1 MKLILCLTTLVAAVM
16 AESELGKVLK
26 AGNDQFTAK
35 MFQEVVKI
43 EKGKSSV
50 LSAFSVLTPLAQLAL
65 ASVGESH
72 DELLRVIGFPNDDTT
87 KEVFTEVNNR
97 LKNVKGV
104 ELKQANKLY
113 IAENVALNDNF
124 AAVSKSVFDSEF
136 KNIKF
141 SDSVA
146 AANEINAWVEDHT
159 NKRIKNLVDENS
171 ITPNTVA
178 VLVNAIY
185 FKGKWQNKF
194 DKDRTEDRDF
204 HVTKDKTVT
213 VKMMNKLADFKYGE
227 SQELDAQLVELPYE
241 GNDTSLVV
249 ILPKKVD
256 GIDDLIQKLSD
267 YAALN
272 KALDNMYEQEVDV
285 SLPRFKI
292 ETTTNLKKVLENMN
306 IKKLFTPGE
315 AQLSN
320 LLKSGDLYV
329 SDAVQKAFIEVNEEG
344 AEAAAANTIVV
355 GLTSAIISATPT
367 FNADHPFVFLLMKKD
382 TILFNGVYQS

>member
-344 AEAAAANTIVV
+344 AEAAAANSFIV
-355 GLTSAIISATPT
+355 LDSINIPST
-367 FNADHPFVFLLMKKD
+367 FNADHPFVFFLMEKRN
-382 TILFNGVYQS
+382 TLFNGVFRN

>member
-344 AEAAAANTIVV
+344 AEAAAANSFI
-355 GLTSAIISATPT
+355 LYAESIQQPRS
-367 FNADHPFVFLLMKKD
+367 FNANHPFLFFLMEKRN
-382 TILFNGVYQS
+382 TIFNGVFKN

>member
-344 AEAAAANTIVV
+344 AEAAAANSFIM
-355 GLTSAIISATPT
+355 LESLSIPST
-367 FNADHPFVFLLMKKD
+367 FNADHPFVFFLMEKRN
-382 TILFNGVYQS
+382 TLFNGVFQN